1 MRWWVKA
8 GVARCLASIPGG
20 DTLHFWLQRRFG
32 ELRHLEQSTRF
43 DNAEYFLRT
52 TRAHVGYVHGL
63 RVVELGTGWVPA
75 VPLAYAVAGALV
87 ATYDVRRLVRSDLF
101 VRTRDQ
107 IGRRAERLAAAAGQS
122 PARFCARLARIA
134 KETEFDRAMRRLGG
148 LYCAPWNTCRLPYQD
163 NAADLVISNLV
174 LQCVHRALL
183 PPLLQEMR
191 RVLKPGG
198 LSIHRASLTCEYAAG
213 DPRRHPLSFLKYPD
227 ETWNRWFN
235 HSIKYVNRLRYS
247 QFLQLFQDAGFEI
260 AEVQPT
266 VDSEAIPFL
275 KELGVA
281 EEFRGLSWE
290 DLATTGFQ
298 VVLRKP
304 ATVPASAVS
313 AEPVAVGESQ

>member
-1 MRWWVKA
+1 MRWWLKA
-8 GVARCLASIPGG
+8 GVARCLAWLPAGEAI
-20 DTLHFWLQRRFG
+20 HFWLQRRFG

-52 TRAHVGYVHGL
+52 TRAHAGYVHGL

-87 ATYDVRRLVRSDLF
+87 ATYDVRRLVRDDLF
-101 VRTRDQ
+101 ARTRDE
-107 IGRRAERLAAAAGQS
+107 IGRRAEKLAAAAGQS

-134 KETEFDRAMRRLGG
+134 KETQFDRALRRLGG
-148 LYCAPWNTCRLPYQD
+148 LYRAPWNTCRLPYKD
-163 NAADLVISNLV
+163 NAVDLVVSNLV

-183 PPLLQEMR
+183 PPLLEEMR

-213 DPRRHPLSFLKYPD
+213 DPRRHPLSYLKYSD
-227 ETWNRWFN
+227 ATWNRWFN

-247 QFLQLFQDAGFEI
+247 QFLQLFEEAGFEI
-260 AEVQPT
+260 AEVRPA
-266 VDSEAIPFL
+266 VDYDAIPHL

-281 EEFRGLSWE
+281 DEFRGFSWE
-290 DLATTGFQ
+290 DLATTGFEI
-298 VVLRKP
+298 VLKKP
-304 ATVPASAVS
+304 AAVPSSTAYLQ
-313 AEPVAVGESQ
+313 PVAVNAD